1 MLQIK
6 VPVLTPKQLSG
17 HGTWTFNE
25 HEESKSM
32 TQHKQVPRAELGLG
46 SCAILLLLA
55 PLLRLLSL
63 QLLLMLAGVAVL
75 TAAAISDA
83 VFHFLCCSL

>member
-17 HGTWTFNE
+17 RGTWTFNV

-32 TQHKQVPRAELGLG
+32 TQHRQVPRAELGLG

-55 PLLRLLSL
+55 PLLLL
-63 QLLLMLAGVAVL
+63 LAGVAVL
-75 TAAAISDA
+75 TAAAISYA
-83 VFHFLCCSL
+83 AFHFLCCSL